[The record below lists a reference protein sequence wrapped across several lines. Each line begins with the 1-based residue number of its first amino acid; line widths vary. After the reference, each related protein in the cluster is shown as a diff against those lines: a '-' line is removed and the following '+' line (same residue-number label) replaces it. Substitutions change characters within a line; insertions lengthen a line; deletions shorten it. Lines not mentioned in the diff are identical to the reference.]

1 MNIFKFLIPIYN
13 YKIYSNIDPENIL
26 AILNLQTDR
35 DMALV
40 YMPEDTRPWQGKIE
54 ANRFK
59 IRNVISTF
67 SHGRSYSP
75 VVSLG
80 RLKKVPGGTRIEV
93 WQRYSVMHIAMIC
106 ALLSAGTIIFWKELN
121 NIYGYLPVISFW
133 LMFSFIFPYF
143 SGSQERALRAL
154 ISAG

>member
-1 MNIFKFLIPIYN
+1 
-13 YKIYSNIDPENIL
+13 
-26 AILNLQTDR
+26 
-35 DMALV
+35 MALV

-93 WQRYSVMHIAMIC
+93 WQRYSAIHIAMMIV
-106 ALLSAGTIIFWKELN
+106 LLSGVTIIFGQKLN
-121 NIYGYLPVISFW
+121 NVYGYLPALSFW

-154 ISAG
+154 ISAW